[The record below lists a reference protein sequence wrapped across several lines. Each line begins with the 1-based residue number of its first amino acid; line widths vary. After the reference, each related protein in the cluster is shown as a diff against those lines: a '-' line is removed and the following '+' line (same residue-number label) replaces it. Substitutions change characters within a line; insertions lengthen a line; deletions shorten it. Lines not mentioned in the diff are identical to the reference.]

1 MVQLYAAG
9 FGDARA
15 GLLGSGRRSLDRV
28 YHATHPLPR
37 VVEPLGRVH
46 TLVGERDPAP
56 VAPDRRRLPE
66 DSSPM
71 TPADL
76 LGLVVLGIATSLG
89 LAVLAGGL
97 LAFGEER
104 PEIEVDERVEQS
116 G

>member
-1 MVQLYAAG
+1 
-9 FGDARA
+9 
-15 GLLGSGRRSLDRV
+15 
-28 YHATHPLPR
+28 
-37 VVEPLGRVH
+37 
-46 TLVGERDPAP
+46 
-56 VAPDRRRLPE
+56 
-66 DSSPM
+66 M

-104 PEIEVDERVEQS
+104 LQIEGDKRVERS

>member
-1 MVQLYAAG
+1 
-9 FGDARA
+9 
-15 GLLGSGRRSLDRV
+15 
-28 YHATHPLPR
+28 
-37 VVEPLGRVH
+37 
-46 TLVGERDPAP
+46 
-56 VAPDRRRLPE
+56 
-66 DSSPM
+66 M

-104 PEIEVDERVEQS
+104 LPIEGDERVERS

>member
-1 MVQLYAAG
+1 
-9 FGDARA
+9 
-15 GLLGSGRRSLDRV
+15 
-28 YHATHPLPR
+28 
-37 VVEPLGRVH
+37 
-46 TLVGERDPAP
+46 
-56 VAPDRRRLPE
+56 
-66 DSSPM
+66 M

-104 PEIEVDERVEQS
+104 LEIEVDERVERS